1 MSMLRV
7 VLTAACGAVL
17 MSSCNPQSPRFAF
30 TSAERRGVIESNGLR
45 FIIMPDTTTKLAEV
59 DVHYDVGSR
68 EDPQG
73 KAGLASSSSGR
84 AMHRIRTGVSPTRA
98 ST

>member
-1 MSMLRV
+1 MDVFAKIRGMSMLRV

-59 DVHYDVGSR
+59 LG
-68 EDPQG
+68 
-73 KAGLASSSSGR
+73 
-84 AMHRIRTGVSPTRA
+84 
-98 ST
+98 